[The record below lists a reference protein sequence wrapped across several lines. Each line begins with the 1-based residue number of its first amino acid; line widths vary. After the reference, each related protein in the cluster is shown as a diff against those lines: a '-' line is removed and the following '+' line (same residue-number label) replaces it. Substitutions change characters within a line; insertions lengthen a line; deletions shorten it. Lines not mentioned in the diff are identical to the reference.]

1 MNKRQVLI
9 LWVIA
14 IALAAAIAFVK
25 FGRNQEI
32 KSSTSRTTGQTLIES
47 FPATEV
53 ASIEIKGAT
62 DATSL
67 TKKDGKWIVAQR
79 DNYPAKPSE
88 VNGLLRTIGELKV
101 TQGMQAG
108 PSFAPR
114 FGMDEASK
122 DPKEHGIALTFK
134 DASGK
139 ELTKVTVGK
148 NIESTASASPMG
160 GGSSGRFVRNHA
172 DESGFYSVSE
182 MFSSLGEEPKRWL
195 AEEFF
200 KPEKIQSV
208 SVTQPGKSD
217 IFWKVVRAD
226 ENADFALEGKAANEV
241 VDPTVLNAYKS
252 LFAFTRFEDIVP
264 AAEVEKRAENDQ
276 KRTLKIVT
284 FEGFVYTITF
294 TPTKAGSV
302 PPPVDPENPAP
313 PAEETFLVTIDVS
326 AEVPK
331 ERKKEDGEKEEDA
344 KAKDAAFAER
354 SKALNEKLAKE
365 KALAGYTFQVSK
377 SSFEAATKTRGDFF
391 KKEEAADSA
400 APGPLPSAQEVVT
413 PPIAVPPMRLAP
425 PAPPEKPAGE

>member
-25 FGRNQEI
+25 FGRNQET
-32 KSSTSRTTGQTLIES
+32 KNSTNRVAGQTLIES
-47 FPATEV
+47 FPANDV
-53 ASIEIKGAT
+53 ASIEIEGAT
-62 DATSL
+62 DATTL
-67 TKKDGKWIVAQR
+67 TKKDGKWIIVQR

-88 VNGLLRTIGELKV
+88 VNGLLRMIGEVKV

-122 DPKEHGIALTFK
+122 DPKEHGVSVAFK

-139 ELTKVTVGK
+139 ELTKVTIGK

-160 GGSSGRFVRNHA
+160 GGSSGRFVRVHA

-182 MFSSLGEEPKRWL
+182 MFSSLSEEPKRWL
-195 AEEFF
+195 AEDFF

-217 IFWKVVRAD
+217 LFWKVVRAD
-226 ENADFALEGKAANEV
+226 ENADFALEGAAANEV
-241 VDPTVLNAYKS
+241 TDPTILNAYKS

-264 AAEVEKRAENDQ
+264 ADEVEKRAEKDQ

-284 FEGFVYTITF
+284 FEGFNYTITF
-294 TPTKAGSV
+294 TPVKAGSV
-302 PPPVDPENPAP
+302 PPPADPEDPSP
-313 PAEETFLVTIDVS
+313 PAEETYLVTIDVS
-326 AEVPK
+326 AEIPK
-331 ERKKEDGEKEEDA
+331 ERKKEAGETEEDA

-354 SKALNEKLAKE
+354 SKALTDKLAKE

-377 SSFEAATKTRGDFF
+377 SSFEAAAKTRGDLL
-391 KKEEAADSA
+391 KRDEPAANA
-400 APGPLPSAQEVVT
+400 APPPFPSATEVVT
-413 PPIAVPPMRLAP
+413 PPIAIPPLSPTP
-425 PAPPEKPAGE
+425 PAAPEKPAGE

>member
-1 MNKRQVLI
+1 MNKRQVI
-9 LWVIA
+9 TLWVIA

-47 FPATEV
+47 FPANDV

-62 DATSL
+62 DATTL
-67 TKKDGKWIVAQR
+67 IKKDGKWIIVQR

-88 VNGLLRTIGELKV
+88 VNGLLRIIGDLKV

-122 DPKEHGIALTFK
+122 DPKEHGISVAFK

-139 ELTKVTVGK
+139 ELTKVTIGK
-148 NIESTASASPMG
+148 NIESTAAASPMG

-182 MFSSLGEEPKRWL
+182 LFSSLSEEPKRWL
-195 AEEFF
+195 AEDFF

-226 ENADFALEGKAANEV
+226 ENGDFALEGASASEA
-241 VDPTVLNAYKS
+241 VDPAALNAFKS
-252 LFAFTRFEDIVP
+252 LFSFTRFEDIVP
-264 AAEVEKRAENDQ
+264 AAEVEKRADNDQ

-284 FEGFVYTITF
+284 FEGFNYTITF
-294 TPTKAGSV
+294 TPNKAGTV
-302 PPPVDPENPAP
+302 PPPANPEDPAP
-313 PAEETFLVTIDVS
+313 PAEETYLVTIDVS
-326 AEVPK
+326 AEIPK
-331 ERKKEDGEKEEDA
+331 ERKKEEGEKEEDA
-344 KAKDAAFAER
+344 KAKDSAFAER
-354 SKALNEKLAKE
+354 SKALTEKLAKE
-365 KALAGYTFQVSK
+365 KALAGLTFEVSK
-377 SSFEAATKTRGDFF
+377 SSLEAAAKTRGDLL
-391 KKEEAADSA
+391 KRETPTANG
-400 APGPLPSAQEVVT
+400 APGSLPPTEVVT
-413 PPIAVPPMRLAP
+413 PPIAIPPLSPTP
-425 PAPPEKPAGE
+425 PAAPEKPAGE

>member
-1 MNKRQVLI
+1 MNKRQVI
-9 LWVIA
+9 TLWVIA

-32 KSSTSRTTGQTLIES
+32 KGSTNRSAGQTLIES
-47 FPATEV
+47 FPANDV
-53 ASIEIKGAT
+53 SSIEIKGAT
-62 DATSL
+62 DSTTL

-79 DNYPAKPSE
+79 ENYPAKPSE
-88 VNGLLRTIGELKV
+88 VNGLLRIIGELKV

-122 DPKEHGIALTFK
+122 DPKEHGIAVTFK

-139 ELTKVTVGK
+139 EISKITVGK

-182 MFSSLGEEPKRWL
+182 LFSSLSEEPKRWL
-195 AEEFF
+195 TEDFF

-226 ENADFALEGKAANEV
+226 ESGDFALEGAAAGET
-241 VDPTVLNAYKS
+241 VDPAALNAFKS
-252 LFAFTRFEDIVP
+252 LFSFTRFEDIVP
-264 AAEVEKRAENDQ
+264 ASEVEKRADNDQ

-284 FEGFVYTITF
+284 FEGFNYTITF
-294 TPTKAGSV
+294 TPNKAGAV
-302 PPPVDPENPAP
+302 PPPANPEDPAP
-313 PAEETFLVTIDVS
+313 PAEETYLVTIDVS
-326 AEVPK
+326 AEIPK
-331 ERKKEDGEKEEDA
+331 ERKKEEGEKEEDA
-344 KAKDAAFAER
+344 KTKDAAFAER
-354 SKALNEKLAKE
+354 SKALTEKLAKE
-365 KALAGYTFQVSK
+365 KALAGLTFEVSK
-377 SSFEAATKTRGDFF
+377 SSFEAAAKTRGDLL
-391 KKEEAADSA
+391 KREDPTANG
-400 APGPLPSAQEVVT
+400 APGAPSPTEVVT
-413 PPIAVPPMRLAP
+413 PPIAIPPLSPTP
-425 PAPPEKPAGE
+425 PPGE